1 MIEILNTLVSLDLF
15 KVLFCCD
22 LEKCH
27 GMCCVEGDAGAPVSI
42 EEVGLLEEAYEVV
55 HDELSPEAQAQ
66 IDAEG
71 VVYPDKDG
79 ELVTQIING
88 KDCVFVKY
96 GTLDTP
102 NKLGYT
108 DDTDKP
114 DCTDSARKP
123 NNSACSTSSCAFC
136 AIDSAYR
143 CGRFHWQKPISC
155 ALYPVRLST
164 VGDMTAVNVHQWN
177 ICQPARDLGKKLNM
191 PVYQFLKEPL
201 IQRFGQAWW
210 DECALAAKE
219 LKKAGYLD

>member
-1 MIEILNTLVSLDLF
+1 MLEILDTLVSLDLF
-15 KVLFCCD
+15 KVFFCCD

-27 GMCCVEGDAGAPVSI
+27 GACCIEGDAGAPVTM
-42 EEVGLLEEAYEVV
+42 EEVELLEEAYETI
-55 HDELSPEAQAQ
+55 HDDLSPEAQQQ
-66 IDAEG
+66 IEAEG

-96 GTLDTP
+96 GELENP
-102 NKLGYT
+102 ENS
-108 DDTDKP
+108 
-114 DCTDSARKP
+114 DSSENLEK
-123 NNSACSTSSCAFC
+123 SSPCAFC

-155 ALYPVRLST
+155 ALYPVRLSK
-164 VGDMTAVNVHQWN
+164 VGGITAVNVHKWD
-177 ICQPARDLGKKLNM
+177 ICQPARDLGKKLQL

-201 IQRFGQAWW
+201 IRRFGQAWW
-210 DECALAAKE
+210 DECDLAAKE

>member
-15 KVLFCCD
+15 KVFFCCD
-22 LEKCH
+22 LTKCH

-42 EEVGLLEEAYEVV
+42 EEVGLLEEAYEVI
-55 HDELSPEAQAQ
+55 HDDLSPEAQTQ
-66 IDAEG
+66 IDQEG
-71 VVYPDKDG
+71 VVYPDRDG
-79 ELVTQIING
+79 ELVTQIIHG

-96 GTLDTP
+96 GELENAESQENSTP
-102 NKLGYT
+102 
-108 DDTDKP
+108 
-114 DCTDSARKP
+114 
-123 NNSACSTSSCAFC
+123 CAFC

-164 VGDMTAVNVHQWN
+164 VGDMTAVNVHKWD
-177 ICQPARDLGKKLNM
+177 ICQPARELGKKLQL

-201 IQRFGQAWW
+201 IRCFGQAWW
-210 DECALAAKE
+210 DECDLAAKE